1 MIERMLEPGEVRKRL
16 RHTMDLAK
24 REGAAR
30 RAAASAVAK
39 DYERF
44 LDEQAT
50 PVLRQLASALRAEGV
65 LFQIFSPAGSV
76 RLASERSKDDYLE
89 VALDT
94 ARYPPVVVG
103 RSNHVKGSQVT
114 ASEQQIREGLAVAEL
129 TDEDVLDW
137 ALRALGP
144 FVER

>member
-1 MIERMLEPGEVRKRL
+1 MLESGEVRKRL
-16 RHTMDLAK
+16 RHMMELAK

-30 RAAASAVAK
+30 RAAASDVAA

-44 LDEQAT
+44 LEEQAT
-50 PVLRQLASALRAEGV
+50 PVLRHLASALRAEG
-65 LFQIFSPAGSV
+65 LHFQIFSPAGSV

-94 ARYPPVVVG
+94 ARYPPIVLG
-103 RSNHVKGSQVT
+103 RANHVKGSRLT
-114 ASEQQIREGLAVAEL
+114 ATEQQIGEGRAVREL

-137 ALRALGP
+137 ALQALGP